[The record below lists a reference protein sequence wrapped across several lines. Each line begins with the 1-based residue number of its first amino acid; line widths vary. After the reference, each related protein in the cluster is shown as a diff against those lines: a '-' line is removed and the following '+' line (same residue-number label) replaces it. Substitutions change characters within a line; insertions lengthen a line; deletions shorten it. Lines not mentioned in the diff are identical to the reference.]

1 MPSTVR
7 VSDLSKEVGMEPG
20 ELLRVLQSD
29 FGLRVRTVSSSI
41 RDGDAR
47 KVRNRLRLQQRR
59 ASRPDRRLQAAENIR
74 RAAEQRRLREAAE
87 AKARGEAEKRAR
99 EEAEQKAQ
107 EEAEAKARAEEAEAE
122 KQALER
128 AAAERRAEEERQAA
142 EAAARRAAEKPA
154 AVATPPGARKPPPAP
169 AAPAAAVTSRTP
181 PGPAE
186 EKPARPDRAARG
198 APAPAARPER
208 MAAASEKASQPP
220 PARRIET
227 RSIAAPPGGA
237 EFRPGATDRKIVP
250 TVTRPARRATPPRIR
265 ATPPPMRRTPAAPQ
279 KPQRPAPGRRSK
291 GRRRQA
297 PAEAPESLEGFDS
310 PLPPGLR
317 QAVAREFR
325 TAAKVAL
332 SDGITVKG
340 LAEAMSIPTVE
351 VIKALLLRHGVAASI
366 NQPLDTETASKLVSG
381 FGGSILQPPAARD
394 GAATAEAPP
403 SDEDREGWVERAP
416 VVTVMGHVDH
426 GKTSLL
432 DAIRSSRV
440 VDTEAGGITQH
451 MSAYTVETNGH
462 RLVFLDTPGHQA
474 FTKMRARGAGVTDV
488 VILVVAADDGVK
500 EQTIEALN
508 HARSAGVPVVVAVNK
523 MDKPAADPDLVMRQL
538 AEREVTP
545 EDWGGDS
552 IFCKVSAKTHDGLP
566 DLLQSVLDVAEL
578 EEPTAN
584 PAGPAEGVVLEARK
598 DKGRGPVAQFLV
610 QEGTLLVGDT
620 VSAGAAWGKV
630 RALLDESGRRMK
642 EAPPSTPVEVLGLTE
657 VPIVGDRFSASQTP
671 AEARRAAEAKKET
684 ARLQLIEGRQRLN
697 LQNLHAQMSGGLKE
711 LSIVVKADVGG
722 TVEAVRDSLERLST
736 EEVKVRVIHAAAG
749 AVSESDVNLASATE
763 SIIVAFGV
771 RPDPQAQRLAEQE
784 RVEIRGH
791 TIIYHLVEEME
802 KALAGLLEPETE
814 VVELGK
820 IEVRKTFQVP
830 RVGVVAGSYVL
841 NGTVPRNARVRLVRD
856 GRLVHTGRI
865 GSLRRFKEDV
875 SQVREG
881 FECGVGIAGYND
893 VKIGDVIEA
902 FREEQ
907 VSPAA
912 E

>member
-7 VSDLSKEVGMEPG
+7 VSDLAKEVGLEPG
-20 ELLRVLQSD
+20 ELLRVLQAD
-29 FGLRVRTVSSSI
+29 FSLRVRTVSSSI
-41 RDGDAR
+41 RDSDAR
-47 KVRNRLRLQQRR
+47 KVRARLRLQQRR

-74 RAAEQRRLREAAE
+74 RAAEQRRVREAAE
-87 AKARGEAEKRAR
+87 AKARGEAERKEKEEAETRAR
-99 EEAEQKAQ
+99 EEAA
-107 EEAEAKARAEEAEAE
+107 AKARAEAEA
-122 KQALER
+122 AER
-128 AAAERRAEEERQAA
+128 QLAEQAAAERKAEEQRKAA
-142 EAAARRAAEKPA
+142 EAAAERAAREREAEAARAQLEKPA
-154 AVATPPGARKPPPAP
+154 KEAE
-169 AAPAAAVTSRTP
+169 AAPSTVPETRD
-181 PGPAE
+181 PGSD
-186 EKPARPDRAARG
+186 ARPGRSET
-198 APAPAARPER
+198 PVRPER
-208 MAAASEKASQPP
+208 MAAAPSQPAEPAAP
-220 PARRIET
+220 PPPRRLET
-227 RSIAAPPGGA
+227 RSIAPTAGSA
-237 EFRPGATDRKIVP
+237 QFRPGATDRKIVP

-265 ATPPPMRRTPAAPQ
+265 ATPPPLRRSPSAPP

-297 PAEAPESLEGFDS
+297 PAEAPETLEGIDS

-317 QAVAREFR
+317 QAVTREYR
-325 TAAKVAL
+325 TSAKVAL
-332 SDGITVKG
+332 TDAITVKG
-340 LAEAMSIPTVE
+340 LAEAMKIPTVE
-351 VIKALLLRHGVAASI
+351 VIKALLLQHGVAASI
-366 NQPLDTETASKLVSG
+366 NQPLDTETARKLVVHY
-381 FGGSILQPPAARD
+381 GGSMAETAAPGTPTEAEQAEPAAQD
-394 GAATAEAPP
+394 K
-403 SDEDREGWVERAP
+403 EDLVERAP

-432 DAIRSSRV
+432 DAIRSARV
-440 VDTEAGGITQH
+440 VDSEAGGITQH

-462 RLVFLDTPGHQA
+462 RLVFLDTPGHEA

-508 HARSAGVPVVVAVNK
+508 HAQAAGVPILVAVNK

-538 AEREVTP
+538 AERELTP
-545 EDWGGDS
+545 EEWGGDS
-552 IFCKVSAKTHDGLP
+552 IFCRVSAKTHDGLP
-566 DLLQSVLDVAEL
+566 ELLQSVLDVAEL

-584 PAGPAEGVVLEARK
+584 PKGPAQGVVLEARK

-610 QEGTLLVGDT
+610 QEGTLAVGDT
-620 VSAGAAWGKV
+620 VAAGAAWGKV

-642 EAPPSTPVEVLGLTE
+642 KAPPSTPCEVLGLTE
-657 VPIVGDRFSASQTP
+657 VPVVGDRFSASGKP
-671 AEARRAAEAKKET
+671 AEARRAAEEKKEET
-684 ARLQLIEGRQRLN
+684 RLQLIEGRQRLN

-711 LSIVVKADVGG
+711 LSIIVKADVGG
-722 TVEAVRDSLERLST
+722 TVEAVRDALERLST
-736 EEVKVRVIHAAAG
+736 NEVKVRVIHAAAG

-784 RVEIRGH
+784 KVEIRGH

-802 KALAGLLEPETE
+802 KALAGLLDPETE

-820 IEVRKTFQVP
+820 VEVRRTFQVP

-841 NGTVPRNARVRLVRD
+841 MGTVPRNARVRLVRD
-856 GRLVHTGRI
+856 GRLVYTGRI

-875 SQVREG
+875 AQVREG

-907 VSPAA
+907 VSPVAD
-912 E
+912 

>member
-7 VSDLSKEVGMEPG
+7 VSDLAKEVGMEPG
-20 ELLRVLQSD
+20 ELLRVLQTD
-29 FGLRVRTVSSSI
+29 FSLRVRTVSSSI
-41 RDGDAR
+41 RDADAR

-59 ASRPDRRLQAAENIR
+59 ASRPDRRVQAEANIR

-87 AKARGEAEKRAR
+87 AKARGEAEQKAR
-99 EEAEQKAQ
+99 EEAEEKARQ
-107 EEAEAKARAEEAEAE
+107 EAEAKARAEEEEAARRSAEAAEAE
-122 KQALER
+122 Q
-128 AAAERRAEEERQAA
+128 RAEAARQAA
-142 EAAARRAAEKPA
+142 EAAAHGAAREPE
-154 AVATPPGARKPPPAP
+154 PE
-169 AAPAAAVTSRTP
+169 AAPEPAEPAKEKKAAPKAVPEADDKEGRRGESDVRT
-181 PGPAE
+181 GPAE
-186 EKPARPDRAARG
+186 
-198 APAPAARPER
+198 APARPER
-208 MAAASEKASQPP
+208 MAAVSGK
-220 PARRIET
+220 PAETPAPAAPRRIET
-227 RSIAAPPGGA
+227 RIITSPSGPA

-250 TVTRPARRATPPRIR
+250 AVTRPVRRATPPRIR
-265 ATPPPMRRTPAAPQ
+265 ATPPPLRRSPAAPP
-279 KPQRPAPGRRSK
+279 KAQRPAPGRRSK

-297 PAEAPESLEGFDS
+297 PAETPEALEGFDS

-317 QAVAREFR
+317 QAVTREYR
-325 TAAKVAL
+325 TTASVAL

-340 LAEAMSIPTVE
+340 LAEAMKIPTVE
-351 VIKALLLRHGVAASI
+351 VIKALLLQHGVAASI
-366 NQPLDTETASKLVSG
+366 NQPLDTEIATKLVRHY
-381 FGGSILQPPAARD
+381 GGTIAEAGT
-394 GAATAEAPP
+394 GAAETVAAGEAK
-403 SDEDREGWVERAP
+403 EDQKKEDLVERAP

-432 DAIRSSRV
+432 DAIRSARV

-462 RLVFLDTPGHQA
+462 RLVFLDTPGHEA

-508 HARSAGVPVVVAVNK
+508 HARAAGVPIVVAVNK

-552 IFCKVSAKTHDGLP
+552 IFCQVSAKTHDGLP
-566 DLLQSVLDVAEL
+566 ELLQSVLDVAEL

-584 PAGPAEGVVLEARK
+584 PRGPAQGVVLEARK

-610 QEGTLLVGDT
+610 QEGTLSIGDT

-642 EAPPSTPVEVLGLTE
+642 KAPPSTPCEVLGLTE
-657 VPIVGDRFSASQTP
+657 VPVVGDPFSASQTP
-671 AEARRAAEAKKET
+671 AEARRAAEGKKEE

-722 TVEAVRDSLERLST
+722 TVEAVRDALERLST
-736 EEVKVRVIHAAAG
+736 DDVKVRVIHAGAG

-784 RVEIRGH
+784 KVEIRGH
-791 TIIYHLVEEME
+791 TVIYHLVEEME

-820 IEVRKTFQVP
+820 IEVRRTFQVP

-841 NGTVPRNARVRLVRD
+841 AGTVPRNSRVRLVRD

-875 SQVREG
+875 AQVREG

-893 VKIGDVIEA
+893 VKIGDIIEA

-907 VSPAA
+907 VSPVAD
-912 E
+912 

>member
-1 MPSTVR
+1 
-7 VSDLSKEVGMEPG
+7 MEPG
-20 ELLRVLQSD
+20 ELLRVLQTD
-29 FGLRVRTVSSSI
+29 FSLRVRTVSSSI

-59 ASRPDRRLQAAENIR
+59 ASRPDRRLQAEENIR

-87 AKARGEAEKRAR
+87 AKARGEAERKAR
-99 EEAEQKAQ
+99 EEAEKKAQ
-107 EEAEAKARAEEAEAE
+107 EEAAAKARAEEEEARRLSAA
-122 KQALER
+122 K
-128 AAAERRAEEERQAA
+128 AAAEQRAQEERQAA
-142 EAAARRAAEKPA
+142 EAAVRRAAQKKETEELKEPAGEKRP
-154 AVATPPGARKPPPAP
+154 VVPATPGGKSDVRTGRAETPG
-169 AAPAAAVTSRTP
+169 
-181 PGPAE
+181 
-186 EKPARPDRAARG
+186 
-198 APAPAARPER
+198 RPER
-208 MAAASEKASQPP
+208 MAAASER
-220 PARRIET
+220 PAEPAAPEAPRRIET
-227 RSIAAPPGGA
+227 RSIASTAGPA
-237 EFRPGATDRKIVP
+237 TFRPGATDRKIVP
-250 TVTRPARRATPPRIR
+250 TVTRPVRRATPPRIR
-265 ATPPPMRRTPAAPQ
+265 ATPPPLRRSPAGPPKA
-279 KPQRPAPGRRSK
+279 QRPAPGRRSK

-297 PAEAPESLEGFDS
+297 PAETPEALEGFDS

-317 QAVAREFR
+317 QAVTREYR
-325 TAAKVAL
+325 TTAKVAL
-332 SDGITVKG
+332 HDGITVKG

-351 VIKALLLRHGVAASI
+351 VIKALLLQHGVAASI
-366 NQPLDTETASKLVSG
+366 NQPLDAEIATKLVLRY
-381 FGGSILQPPAARD
+381 GG
-394 GAATAEAPP
+394 TVAEAGAEQA
-403 SDEDREGWVERAP
+403 DEPQSADGQPDAAKADEKKDERKEDLVERAP

-440 VDTEAGGITQH
+440 VESEAGGITQH

-462 RLVFLDTPGHQA
+462 RLVFLDTPGHEA

-508 HARSAGVPVVVAVNK
+508 HARSAAVPIVVAVNK

-545 EDWGGDS
+545 EEWGGDS
-552 IFCKVSAKTHDGLP
+552 IFCRVSAKTQDGLP
-566 DLLQSVLDVAEL
+566 ELLQSVLDVAEL

-584 PAGPAEGVVLEARK
+584 PLGPAEGVVLEARK
-598 DKGRGPVAQFLV
+598 DRGRGPVAQFLV
-610 QEGTLLVGDT
+610 QEGTLAVGDT
-620 VSAGAAWGKV
+620 VNAGAAWGKV

-642 EAPPSTPVEVLGLTE
+642 NALPSTPCEVLGLTE
-657 VPIVGDRFSASQTP
+657 VPVVGDSFSVSRTP
-671 AEARRAAEAKKET
+671 AEARRAAEEKKEE

-722 TVEAVRDSLERLST
+722 TVEAVRDALARLSSD
-736 EEVKVRVIHAAAG
+736 EVKVRVIHAAAG
-749 AVSESDVNLASATE
+749 AVSESDVNLAAATE

-784 RVEIRGH
+784 KVEIRGH
-791 TIIYHLVEEME
+791 TVIYHLVEEME

-820 IEVRKTFQVP
+820 IEVRRTFQVP

-841 NGTVPRNARVRLVRD
+841 AGAVPRNAKVRLVRD
-856 GRLVHTGRI
+856 GRLVYTGRI

-875 SQVREG
+875 AQVREG

-893 VKIGDVIEA
+893 VKIGDIIEA

-912 E
+912 D